1 MVVRS
6 GMVEWDRVTSGGRVM
21 EGKLR
26 NRLARVRLG
35 LVLGC
40 GVWVYLCHLIACW
53 MVLDK
58 AVGTYSI

>member
-26 NRLARVRLG
+26 DRLARVRLG
-35 LVLGC
+35 LC
-40 GVWVYLCHLIACW
+40 
-53 MVLDK
+53 
-58 AVGTYSI
+58 